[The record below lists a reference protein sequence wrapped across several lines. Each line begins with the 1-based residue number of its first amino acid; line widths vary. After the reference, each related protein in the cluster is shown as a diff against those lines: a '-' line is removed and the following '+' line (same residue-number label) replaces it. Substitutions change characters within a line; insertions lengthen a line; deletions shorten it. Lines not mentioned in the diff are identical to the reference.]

1 MDHCILSSHD
11 LKITVL
17 KKIVVCLGAEGFVNS
32 KPPLEDRNFKFALWN
47 ACTDSIQYVAE
58 YTAQMFEYQAYEQ
71 DCNCCKLI
79 KFGSGVFLTY
89 KGVSEQERN
98 FVYFHTRMIIALF
111 TNNAVICM
119 VRPSNNSPLY
129 SQIKLFL
136 LQPTLEWINCNTV
149 LWPS

>member
-1 MDHCILSSHD
+1 MSLWRKKKWCFLEITRSLWENNLRVDHCILSSHD

-71 DCNCCKLI
+71 DCICC
-79 KFGSGVFLTY
+79 
-89 KGVSEQERN
+89 
-98 FVYFHTRMIIALF
+98 
-111 TNNAVICM
+111 
-119 VRPSNNSPLY
+119 
-129 SQIKLFL
+129 
-136 LQPTLEWINCNTV
+136 
-149 LWPS
+149 